1 MGRRNNGKGGLAHCE
16 GICKMHRSSE
26 VGAARSA
33 ANMCS
38 ALPCFGRG
46 VGADPISLG
55 ARFGGRRRN
64 VSLDASSGFDQPLMI
79 ALASSRLLERDAIV
93 DGLPTI
99 RELSQRIDEKS
110 KRALI
115 R

>member
-33 ANMCS
+33 ADMCS

-46 VGADPISLG
+46 VGQIQFPLGHVSVADDGTLAWMQAADSI
-55 ARFGGRRRN
+55 RR
-64 VSLDASSGFDQPLMI
+64 
-79 ALASSRLLERDAIV
+79 
-93 DGLPTI
+93 
-99 RELSQRIDEKS
+99 
-110 KRALI
+110 
-115 R
+115 